1 MGRWIAAGLI
11 VLLCSIDCRADA
23 PPSMAGW
30 SRVPDLQYQ
39 FERDYKACSQ
49 QLKPVPSLKLKPVDF
64 TECMRGLGW
73 EKK

>member
-1 MGRWIAAGLI
+1 
-11 VLLCSIDCRADA
+11 
-23 PPSMAGW
+23 MAGW
-30 SRVPDLQYQ
+30 TRVPDLQFQ
-39 FERDYKACSQ
+39 FERDFKDCTR